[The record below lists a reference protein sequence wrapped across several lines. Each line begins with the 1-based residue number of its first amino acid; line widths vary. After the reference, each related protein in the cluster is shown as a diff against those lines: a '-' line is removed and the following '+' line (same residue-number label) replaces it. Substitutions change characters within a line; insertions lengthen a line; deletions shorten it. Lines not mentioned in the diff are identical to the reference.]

1 MELPRYH
8 RMRGTLYRL
17 EGSRCGACD
26 RHFFPP
32 RSICP
37 ECRGSL
43 ESKAFSGRGTLYSF
57 TRVTQPPRGFS
68 SVGPYDVG
76 MIVLEEGPMMA
87 AQLTD
92 TDGVDMTIG
101 MPVEMVTRKV
111 RDASEHGAIVYGY
124 KFRPTLRPKRQGI

>member
-17 EGSRCGACD
+17 EGSRCGVCD
-26 RHFFPP
+26 RDFFPP
-32 RSICP
+32 RSICSG
-37 ECRGSL
+37 CRGSL
-43 ESKAFSGRGTLYSF
+43 EPKAFSGHGTLYSF